1 MYYNPIETGKR
12 IGDSRKALALS
23 QEEYSERLNISRN
36 HLARIEIGLRTASI
50 EVLIAVAELSN
61 TTIDYLVMGKE
72 TNSQR
77 VKADIR
83 SVVNSLIK
91 IEQEL

>member
-12 IGDSRKALALS
+12 IRDTREALALS